1 MIRCI
6 HLWTGDDQQSHFEE
20 GHIAL
25 DPGQRGDLL
34 TGKLA
39 TASVSFQETK
49 SGGAF
54 AWHTAPARQLVITL
68 SGTLDFQTREG
79 RHFRLHPGD
88 ILFAEDTRGSG
99 HSWTLVD
106 DQPWRRAYVILTPTA
121 SVPFHP
127 RPAGG

>member
-39 TASVSFQETK
+39 RPPSPFRRRNRA
-49 SGGAF
+49 A
-54 AWHTAPARQLVITL
+54 HTH
-68 SGTLDFQTREG
+68 GTP
-79 RHFRLHPGD
+79 H
-88 ILFAEDTRGSG
+88 
-99 HSWTLVD
+99 
-106 DQPWRRAYVILTPTA
+106 RRAN
-121 SVPFHP
+121 SSSH
-127 RPAGG
+127 

>member
-39 TASVSFQETK
+39 TASVSFEETNR
-49 SGGAF
+49 A
-54 AWHTAPARQLVITL
+54 AR
-68 SGTLDFQTREG
+68 SPGTP
-79 RHFRLHPGD
+79 H
-88 ILFAEDTRGSG
+88 
-99 HSWTLVD
+99 
-106 DQPWRRAYVILTPTA
+106 RRVN
-121 SVPFHP
+121 SSS
-127 RPAGG
+127 R

>member
-39 TASVSFQETK
+39 TAIAGRSSTI
-49 SGGAF
+49 SRGA
-54 AWHTAPARQLVITL
+54 
-68 SGTLDFQTREG
+68 G
-79 RHFRLHPGD
+79 
-88 ILFAEDTRGSG
+88 
-99 HSWTLVD
+99 
-106 DQPWRRAYVILTPTA
+106 PT
-121 SVPFHP
+121 
-127 RPAGG
+127 

>member
-6 HLWTGDDQQSHFEE
+6 HLKTGDDQKSHFEE

-54 AWHTAPARQLVITL
+54 AWHTALARQLVITQ
-68 SGTLDFQTREG
+68 SGTLDFQTRES
-79 RHFRLHPGD
+79 RHFRLQRGN
-88 ILFAEDTRGSG
+88 IRFAEDTMGAG
-99 HSWTLVD
+99 HTGRS
-106 DQPWRRAYVILTPTA
+106 PTISLGA
-121 SVPFHP
+121 
-127 RPAGG
+127 RPM